1 MSGLRRRSL
10 VLLGGGGRGKGK
22 GTAISAI
29 SISYICSIQTL
40 SSTAE
45 SASFFE

>member
-10 VLLGGGGRGKGK
+10 VLLGGGGEGEGY
-22 GTAISAI
+22 GLHV
-29 SISYICSIQTL
+29 SYICSIQTL

-45 SASFFE
+45 SASFVE

>member
-10 VLLGGGGRGKGK
+10 ILLGGGRGKGK
-22 GTAISAI
+22 GTVISAI

-45 SASFFE
+45 SASFVE

>member
-10 VLLGGGGRGKGK
+10 VLLGGGEGGRVRP
-22 GTAISAI
+22 TRWL
-29 SISYICSIQTL
+29 YLLDQTL

-45 SASFFE
+45 SASFVE